1 MFNRAYYY
9 NIAYIIIFFFMFA
22 LPSSFSAWAEEDE
35 HKHGHEAHERTAPGA
50 AGEDA
55 HEDHGRDHEGHAHGG
70 STGPD
75 AFAEP
80 CEHKVPIIECDEC
93 RYEVGAVRVSA
104 TQSTLIRT
112 EKLEQTPIAATLEAT
127 GEMAFDEDT
136 VRIVSPRAAGRL
148 ASISVR
154 IGDPVRQGQ
163 PLAVFESQDL
173 AQAALEYLKRLAE
186 GKLAAQKLERAEA
199 LHAKE
204 IGSAQEVQEARAAR
218 DLAQIEQENAARRL
232 RLFGLS
238 PDEIGRLAKKPDSA
252 ACRGE
257 MILRSPITGRIS
269 QRDGLVGDMIAPD
282 RKLLTVADLKHLW
295 AVIEIH
301 ERDIADVAEALHG
314 GPVFAEV
321 TADTASGTSFPAELV
336 SLDTQICR
344 DTRTLPIRL
353 KVENHR
359 ELLRPGVFVKARL
372 FLGKP
377 ETKPTLPVSAVV
389 ENEGES
395 FVFVRQGADLFV
407 KRDVLPGR
415 RIGERIVIETGLQA
429 GDEVAVSGAFLLKSD
444 VLREKMG
451 AGCAD

>member
-1 MFNRAYYY
+1 MFNRVYYY
-9 NIAYIIIFFFMFA
+9 NITYICILIVMFTLTFA
-22 LPSSFSAWAEEDE
+22 FSARAEEDE
-35 HKHGHEAHERTAPGA
+35 HGHEHGAHERAAPVA
-50 AGEDA
+50 AGEDE
-55 HEDHGRDHEGHAHGG
+55 HEDHGHAGHGHGG
-70 STGPD
+70 ATGPE
-75 AFAEP
+75 AFGEP

-93 RYEVGAVRVSA
+93 RYEVGAVRVAA

-112 EKLEQTPIAATLEAT
+112 EKLEQTPIAATLEAN
-127 GEMAFDEDT
+127 GEMAFDDDT

-154 IGDPVRQGQ
+154 VGDPVRKGQ
-163 PLAVFESQDL
+163 PLAVFESQEL

-186 GKLAAQKLERAEA
+186 GRLAAQKLERAEA

-204 IGSAQEVQEARAAR
+204 IGSAQEVQEARAAL
-218 DLAQIEQENAARRL
+218 DLARIEQENAGRRL

-238 PDEIGRLAKKPDSA
+238 PDDIGRLAKKPDSA

-257 MILRSPITGRIS
+257 MVLRSPIDGRVS

-282 RKLLTVADLKHLW
+282 RKLLTIADLKHLW
-295 AVIEIH
+295 AVVELH
-301 ERDIADVAEALHG
+301 ERDIAVVAEALHG
-314 GPVFAEV
+314 GPVYAEV

-353 KVENHR
+353 NVENHR

-372 FLGKP
+372 FIGKP

-395 FVFVRQGADLFV
+395 FVFVRHGADLFV
-407 KRDVLPGR
+407 KRDIIPGR
-415 RIGERIVIETGLQA
+415 RIGERIVIETGLQE